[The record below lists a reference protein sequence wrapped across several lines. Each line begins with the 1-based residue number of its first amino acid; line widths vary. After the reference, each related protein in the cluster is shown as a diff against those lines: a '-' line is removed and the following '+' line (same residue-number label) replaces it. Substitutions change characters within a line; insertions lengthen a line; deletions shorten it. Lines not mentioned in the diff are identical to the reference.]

1 MVVSPGYFP
10 MFDIQVVRGRTFTPR
25 EAADEE
31 PLALVS
37 AATARAIW
45 PGLDPIGQTLDL
57 RPTPGAE
64 RRPSHT
70 RVRVIGV
77 TEDVANG
84 MLGGGLDPTCIYFAT
99 GFAPAGGLSVLAR
112 GRTTTAALRTAVGTA
127 VAAIDPAAPFQFFA
141 LKDMVGGQAWVF
153 SAFSAGASF
162 LGLLGLILACSGT
175 YAVVAFLVT
184 QRKREFGIRMAL
196 GATVRQIVSSILH
209 DTLRTASVGLAIGL
223 AAALALVS
231 ALAAAVEIIDPFG
244 PAPFI
249 TAAAI
254 VLCATTAAA
263 AWPSLR
269 AARIDPA
276 QALRV
281 D

>member
-10 MFDIQVVRGRTFTPR
+10 LFDVQLVRGRAFTPR
-25 EAADEE
+25 EAADGE
-31 PLALVS
+31 PIALVS
-37 AATARAIW
+37 AATAQAIW

-57 RPTPGAE
+57 LPAPGPA
-64 RRPSHT
+64 RLPGHT

-84 MLGGGLDPTCIYFAT
+84 MLGGGLDPTCIYFPT
-99 GFAPAGGLSVLAR
+99 GFAPAGGLSVLVR

-127 VAAIDPAAPFQFFA
+127 VAAIDPAAPFQVFA
-141 LKDMVGGQAWVF
+141 LRDQVGGQAWVF
-153 SAFSAGASF
+153 SAFSAAASL
-162 LGLLGLILACSGT
+162 LGLLGLLLACSGT

-209 DTLRTASVGLAIGL
+209 DTLRTASIGLALGL

-231 ALAAAVEIIDPFG
+231 VLAANVEIIDPFG
-244 PAPFI
+244 PAPFLV
-249 TAAAI
+249 AAAI
-254 VLCATTAAA
+254 VLSATTAAA
-263 AWPSLR
+263 TWPSLR

-276 QALRV
+276 RALRV